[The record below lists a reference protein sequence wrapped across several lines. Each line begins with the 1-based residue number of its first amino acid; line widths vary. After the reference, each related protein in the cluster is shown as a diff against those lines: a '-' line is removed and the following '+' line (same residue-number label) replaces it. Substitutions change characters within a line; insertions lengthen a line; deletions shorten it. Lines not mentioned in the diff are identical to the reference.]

1 MRLRFSPKARR
12 DIIEIRRHI
21 ARDRPSAAK
30 KIAQK
35 LLDACSGLRQFPYR
49 GRIGKK
55 PGTRELTTVWPYV
68 IVYQVE
74 PDEAIIIDSV
84 WHVARER

>member
-12 DIIEIRRHI
+12 DITEIRRYI
-21 ARDRPSAAK
+21 ARDRPGAAK
-30 KIAQK
+30 KMAQK
-35 LLDACSGLRQFPYR
+35 LFDACFGLKQFPNR

-74 PDEAIIIDSV
+74 ADAIFIDSV
-84 WHVARER
+84 WHGAQHR